1 VNYHLIKDV
10 KKISLIII
18 KKKFNNSNFI
28 RNKYLKKTKIEK
40 DNSEIINIEIY
51 ENKKDLTFKEKEE
64 DKYIIINKIQEL
76 SSKEKKYI
84 FIEGILR
91 VLKNSKNFENNENK
105 EKISLKNDLTDF
117 KEEAFDIKNI
127 RKIYEDKN
135 ISTTIILKDNMKIV
149 NQDNQKFSL
158 IREIDKIKNLK
169 TFLMI
174 R

>member
-1 VNYHLIKDV
+1 
-10 KKISLIII
+10 
-18 KKKFNNSNFI
+18 
-28 RNKYLKKTKIEK
+28 
-40 DNSEIINIEIY
+40 
-51 ENKKDLTFKEKEE
+51 
-64 DKYIIINKIQEL
+64 
-76 SSKEKKYI
+76 
-84 FIEGILR
+84 
-91 VLKNSKNFENNENK
+91 
-105 EKISLKNDLTDF
+105 LKNDLTDL

-135 ISTTIILKDNMKIV
+135 ISTTIILKDIMKIV